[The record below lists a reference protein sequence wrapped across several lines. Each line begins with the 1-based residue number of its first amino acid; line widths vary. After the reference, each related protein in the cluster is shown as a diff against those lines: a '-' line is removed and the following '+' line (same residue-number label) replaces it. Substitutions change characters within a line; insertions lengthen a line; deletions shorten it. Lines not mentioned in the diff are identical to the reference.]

1 MSLEKFI
8 NNPEFSWIFEVDQ
21 IEGDDP
27 SFYENSLEQELEIDL
42 HQSLNRLIAI
52 VFGPVLPFLIG
63 SSIINS
69 NDSALSLES
78 SESFKKFS
86 DKNEM
91 ALIKEN
97 PDFWT
102 PLTIVLLFAMI
113 SMYSGIYVTSWII
126 LIWIFGSGLIFILAR
141 VLGGEFS
148 YALVL
153 GTIGYCLIPIIFCSF
168 MAYIFNFASSFLG
181 HVCKLVGVLWATL
194 GSSNFLASMEYK
206 DKQILL
212 AYPIFLLYIYFLH
225 LYSGV

>member
-52 VFGPVLPFLIG
+52 VFGPVLPYLIC

-97 PDFWT
+97 PDF
-102 PLTIVLLFAMI
+102 F
-113 SMYSGIYVTSWII
+113 YSGRKPYKSIKFFIYSDQQFDRQQTS
-126 LIWIFGSGLIFILAR
+126 
-141 VLGGEFS
+141 
-148 YALVL
+148 
-153 GTIGYCLIPIIFCSF
+153 
-168 MAYIFNFASSFLG
+168 
-181 HVCKLVGVLWATL
+181 
-194 GSSNFLASMEYK
+194 
-206 DKQILL
+206 
-212 AYPIFLLYIYFLH
+212 
-225 LYSGV
+225 